1 MLIMNFR
8 LNKYTGLEVMP
19 VVFFVFFEKIK
30 YKFLPLITT
39 FLSSDCRERRKD
51 QTNKIQEDLTAERT
65 VENKLM

>member
-8 LNKYTGLEVMP
+8 LNNYTGLELMP
-19 VVFFVFFEKIK
+19 VVFFFFKKIK

-39 FLSSDCRERRKD
+39 FLSSDCREKRKD

>member
-19 VVFFVFFEKIK
+19 VVYFFLEKIK
-30 YKFLPLITT
+30 YKLLHLITT
-39 FLSSDCRERRKD
+39 FLLSDCRERRKD

>member
-19 VVFFVFFEKIK
+19 VVFFFRKDQ

>member
-1 MLIMNFR
+1 M
-8 LNKYTGLEVMP
+8 KDSH
-19 VVFFVFFEKIK
+19 VFI
-30 YKFLPLITT
+30 T

>member
-19 VVFFVFFEKIK
+19 VVFFFEKIK
-30 YKFLPLITT
+30 CKFLPLITT